1 MIESGQLLLLKQRR
15 FAPFFWTQFLGAA
28 NDSVFKFAVTLLV
41 TYQGP
46 AYTSMSTAT
55 AINLIAAVFILPFL
69 LLSATSGQ
77 LSDRIDKA
85 RLMRAVKWL
94 ELGILLLC
102 VFLMGTH
109 STLFGPAKYAYL
121 PQHLGSREIVAGNG
135 LVEMGTFVAILLGT
149 LAGGAL
155 IDTGE
160 HGHLYS
166 AGACV
171 ALACAGVLASQWIP

>member
-94 ELGILLLC
+94 ELGIMLLGVWGFAAKSFGILLLC

-109 STLFGPAKYAYL
+109 STLFARPSTPTCRSTLDRGKSWGATAWSKWERS
-121 PQHLGSREIVAGNG
+121 SRSCSERWRA
-135 LVEMGTFVAILLGT
+135 
-149 LAGGAL
+149 AL
-155 IDTGE
+155 
-160 HGHLYS
+160 
-166 AGACV
+166 
-171 ALACAGVLASQWIP
+171 

>member
-1 MIESGQLLLLKQRR
+1 MLLGVWG
-15 FAPFFWTQFLGAA
+15 FAAKSF
-28 NDSVFKFAVTLLV
+28 
-41 TYQGP
+41 
-46 AYTSMSTAT
+46 
-55 AINLIAAVFILPFL
+55 
-69 LLSATSGQ
+69 
-77 LSDRIDKA
+77 
-85 RLMRAVKWL
+85 
-94 ELGILLLC
+94 GILLLC

-121 PQHLGSREIVAGNG
+121 PQHLDRGNRGGNG

-171 ALACAGVLASQWIP
+171 ALACAGVLPASGFHPRRRPIRDSRSTGTRCG